1 MSDFLKGEDL
11 YKVFFLFRYIF
22 NPLYEVVE
30 RRIMLR
36 KIKWFMYML
45 VTDPFKKLK
54 NYLRDLWLQAWVRA
68 NDEKWSKR

>member
-1 MSDFLKGEDL
+1 
-11 YKVFFLFRYIF
+11 
-22 NPLYEVVE
+22 
-30 RRIMLR
+30 MLR

-54 NYLRDLWLQAWVRA
+54 SYLRDLWLQAWVRA